1 MNALKK
7 LIVEPGKAFRLA
19 DHDPAD
25 KLGLTDKA
33 EAKRATAEN
42 ATEIDRL
49 QDVLFAEGK
58 RMLLVVL
65 QGLDTSGKDGTVRSV
80 FGTAGPLGVQVRSF
94 RQPTELERAH
104 DYLWRVHQSCPP
116 RGMIGIFNRSH
127 YEDVLVV
134 KVRGLAPAAEIEKR
148 YAEINEFERMLDE
161 NHTRILKFML
171 NISKDE
177 QKSRLEE
184 RLANPAKHWKFNPAD
199 LDDRKLWDDYMV
211 AYETALTRCSTQW
224 APWHVIP
231 ADRNWV
237 RNFAVS
243 TIVLQALE
251 AMDPKYP
258 APAVDLSKIK
268 VE

>member
-1 MNALKK
+1 MDPTKK
-7 LIVEPGKAFRLA
+7 LIVEPGSKFRLA

-25 KLGLTDKA
+25 KLGLSDKD
-33 EAKRATAEN
+33 EAKRTTASN
-42 ATEIDRL
+42 AAEIDRL
-49 QDVLFAEGK
+49 QDILFAEGK

-80 FGTAGPLGVQVRSF
+80 FGTTGPLGVQVRSF

-104 DYLWRVHQSCPP
+104 DFLWRVHKSCPP
-116 RGMIGIFNRSH
+116 RGTIGIFNRSH

-134 KVRGLAPAAEIEKR
+134 KVRGLAPAAEVEKR
-148 YAEINEFERMLDE
+148 YDQINAFERMLHE
-161 NHTRILKFML
+161 NQTVVLKFML

-177 QKSRLEE
+177 QKARLEE
-184 RLANPAKHWKFNPAD
+184 RLADPSKHWKFNPSD
-199 LDDRKLWDDYMV
+199 LEDRKLWDDYMA
-211 AYETALTRCSTQW
+211 AYETALARCSTDY
-224 APWHVIP
+224 ALWHVIP

-237 RNFAVS
+237 RNVAVS
-243 TIVLQALE
+243 TIVRQTLE

-258 APAVDLSKIK
+258 KLAFDPSRIK